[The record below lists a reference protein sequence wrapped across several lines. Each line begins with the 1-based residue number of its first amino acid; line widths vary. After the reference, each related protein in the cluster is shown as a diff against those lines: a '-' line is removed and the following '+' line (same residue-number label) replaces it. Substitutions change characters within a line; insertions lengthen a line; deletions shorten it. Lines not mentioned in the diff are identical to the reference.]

1 MAFAKMA
8 TLVAMRAER
17 PVASS
22 PEPSLSAQ
30 RKVPPIEGSD
40 NMPTIV
46 VIDDDPLVSL
56 IVEKAADG
64 FGVQVVAAGTAR
76 AGLDDARRLC
86 PQVVVLDNYLPDAQ
100 GIDVLRQLRE
110 IDADAPV
117 LFITAR
123 GTGATAI
130 EAMKLRAFDYLPKP
144 IDLAKLRQ
152 QLERALELRRL
163 LAAPEAK
170 APELAARAGGPEALV
185 GECPRMQLVFKAIGK
200 VALQD
205 SPVLIRGEH
214 GTGKETVAR
223 TIHQNSLYVQGPLQK
238 VHCPAFDEE
247 RIEVHLFGREGTD
260 PAATVQGCFELA
272 ASGTLLLQEVGALSL
287 PAQSRLLQVL
297 REGRFDR
304 PGRSVSIPVT
314 CRLIATSSQDLEALV
329 RAGRMRPDVYYLLS
343 SFTICLPPLRQRHG
357 DLPLL
362 IEQLLAQRLR
372 ESSSSA
378 PRPRVSEAAL
388 NVLSRHTWPGNIDE
402 LQSVL
407 DRSLVEAKGNVIL
420 SEYMI
425 EALNRE
431 PLLEQGAPGDRA
443 HAVTDWEAFADLRI
457 EAGAENLYS
466 EAINET
472 DRKLLARVL
481 GHTGGNQAHAA
492 RILGITRAS
501 LRKKLRSLG
510 LSLPPT
516 TGDTERFGKGE
527 T

>member
-1 MAFAKMA
+1 MDALPMPGALGSLETCPGDEHRKA
-8 TLVAMRAER
+8 
-17 PVASS
+17 
-22 PEPSLSAQ
+22 PS
-30 RKVPPIEGSD
+30 IEGSD
-40 NMPTIV
+40 YEPTIV
-46 VIDDDPLVSL
+46 VIDDDPMAPL
-56 IVEKAADG
+56 IVEKTADQLG
-64 FGVQVVAAGTAR
+64 AKVAAAGCAR
-76 AGLDDARRLC
+76 SGLELARRLR
-86 PQVVVLDNYLPDAQ
+86 PQVVVLDNYLPDAL

-110 IDADAPV
+110 IDPNALV

-144 IDLAKLRQ
+144 IDPTKLRV

-163 LAAPEAK
+163 MTAPAED
-170 APELAARAGGPEALV
+170 APELAARFSGADALV
-185 GECPRMQLVFKAIGK
+185 GECPRMQAVFKSIGK

-223 TIHQNSLYVQGPLQK
+223 TIHNNSDYHGGPIHK
-238 VHCPAFDEE
+238 VHCPAFDDE
-247 RIEVHLFGREGTD
+247 RIETQLFGREG
-260 PAATVQGCFELA
+260 ATPSESIPGGFELA
-272 ASGTLLLQEVGALSL
+272 DSGTLVLQEVGALPL

-297 REGRFDR
+297 RERRFDR

-343 SFTICLPPLRQRHG
+343 SFTIFLPPLRQRHG

-362 IEQLLAQRLR
+362 IEQLLAQRMH
-372 ESSSSA
+372 ESGRSG
-378 PRPRVSEAAL
+378 PRPRISDGAMH
-388 NVLSRHTWPGNIDE
+388 VLSRHTWPGNIDE

-420 SEYMI
+420 SDYLS

-431 PLLEQGAPGDRA
+431 PLLEQGAGGDRA
-443 HAVTDWEAFADLRI
+443 HVLTDWEAFADLRI
-457 EAGAENLYS
+457 EAGCEDLYA

-472 DRKLLARVL
+472 DRKLLSRVL

-501 LRKKLRSLG
+501 LRKKLRALG
-510 LSLPPT
+510 PAGLA
-516 TGDTERFGKGE
+516 GADAERFGKHDG
-527 T
+527 